1 MTTLPHTRE
10 FNFYSIIFIIRLEQ
24 RLIRVLNQH
33 HTANK
38 INLKKHL
45 KKKKRWGSRDDEEKQ
60 MRSLQTSR
68 AHCKTSD
75 FGANPIDVYKNTNT
89 RHTRYLN
96 NLFVYTFR
104 NTK

>member
-45 KKKKRWGSRDDEEKQ
+45 KKKKDEAAATTKKNKC
-60 MRSLQTSR
+60 
-68 AHCKTSD
+68 AHCKRPGLTVKQAIS
-75 FGANPIDVYKNTNT
+75 AQI
-89 RHTRYLN
+89 RLM
-96 NLFVYTFR
+96 YTKTQTHGIR
-104 NTK
+104 AI